1 MEIQKE
7 RRKLMIKIN
16 LKEKYK
22 MVQKIFENMRK
33 DHISEF
39 SAQCSYYTI
48 LSFIPF
54 VILLITLIQ
63 YTNIEQQ
70 ALFDVIAKIV
80 PSSMNEF
87 VLGIVREVYSKS
99 IGTISI
105 SIIFT
110 LWSAGKGLFALTKG
124 LRSVYNINGKK
135 EKSVIYLRLISI
147 VQTVIFIVLIMLG
160 LILLVFGNSLKSII
174 QNHFGIFENFNI
186 FLQVLTEIGFILA
199 TFIVFLLLYK
209 FMPKH
214 KVTFKSQIPGAIFGA
229 IALNVISFV
238 FSRYLYIFKG
248 FSITYGSLSTL
259 MLIMMWTYSC
269 FYTLFLGA
277 ELNKMLINKNN
288 IK

>member
-1 MEIQKE
+1 MT
-7 RRKLMIKIN
+7 MSN

-22 MVQKIFENMRK
+22 IIEKAFNNMSE

-63 YTNIEQQ
+63 YTTIDQQ
-70 ALFDVIAKIV
+70 TLFDVIIKIV

-99 IGTISI
+99 IGTISV

-110 LWSAGKGLFALTKG
+110 LWSAGKGLFALIKG
-124 LRSVYNINGKK
+124 LHSVYKIDGEK
-135 EKSVIYLRLISI
+135 EKSVIYLRLMSLVETI
-147 VQTVIFIVLIMLG
+147 IFIVLIVLG
-160 LILLVFGNSLKSII
+160 LVLLVFGNSLKSII
-174 QNHFGIFENFNI
+174 QNHFDIFENFNT
-186 FLQVLTEIGFILA
+186 FLEVLTELAFIFA
-199 TFIVFLLLYK
+199 TFIVFLMLYK

-229 IALNVISFV
+229 VTLNVISFV
-238 FSRYLYIFKG
+238 FSKYLYIFKG
-248 FSITYGSLSTL
+248 FSITYGSLTTL

-277 ELNKMLINKNN
+277 ELNKILNKS
-288 IK
+288 I

>member
-1 MEIQKE
+1 
-7 RRKLMIKIN
+7 MIKIN
-16 LKEKYK
+16 FKEKYK
-22 MVQKIFENMRK
+22 MVQKIFENMRE
-33 DHISEF
+33 DHVSEF

-54 VILLITLIQ
+54 IILLITLIQ
-63 YTNIEQQ
+63 YTNIDQQ
-70 ALFDVIAKIV
+70 TLFDVIAKIV

-87 VLGIVREVYSKS
+87 VLGIIREVYSKS

-110 LWSAGKGLFALTKG
+110 LWSAGKGLFALMKG
-124 LRSVYNINGKK
+124 LHSVYNIDGEK
-135 EKSVIYLRLISI
+135 EKSVIYLRLMSI
-147 VQTVIFIVLIMLG
+147 IETVIFIVLIMLG
-160 LILLVFGNSLKSII
+160 LVLLVFGNSLKSII
-174 QNHFGIFENFNI
+174 QNHFGIFENFNT
-186 FLQVLTEIGFILA
+186 FLQILTELGFIFT

-238 FSRYLYIFKG
+238 FSKYLYIFKG
-248 FSITYGSLSTL
+248 FSITYGSLTTL

-277 ELNKMLINKNN
+277 ELNKVVKKKI
-288 IK
+288 I

>member
-1 MEIQKE
+1 MEKT
-7 RRKLMIKIN
+7 N

-22 MVQKIFENMRK
+22 MFEKISSNIK
-33 DHISEF
+33 DDNISAY

-70 ALFDVIAKIV
+70 TLFDLISKII

-87 VLGIVREVYSKS
+87 VLGIVKEVYSKS

-110 LWSAGKGLFALTKG
+110 LWSAGKGLYALIKG
-124 LRSVYNINGKK
+124 LHSVYDVTDKK
-135 EKSVIYLRLISI
+135 SNSLIYLKVMSI
-147 VQTVIFIVLIMLG
+147 IQTIIFIILITVG
-160 LILLVFGNSLKSII
+160 LILLVFGNSLISII
-174 QNHFGIFENFNI
+174 KNYFGAFENFNI
-186 FLQVLTEIGFILA
+186 LSAILTEIIFIFA
-199 TFIVFLLLYK
+199 TFIVFLILYK
-209 FMPKH
+209 FLPKH

-229 IALNVISFV
+229 IGLNVVSFV
-238 FSRYLYIFKG
+238 FSKYLDIFKG
-248 FSITYGSLSTL
+248 FSITYGSLTTL

-269 FYTLFLGA
+269 FYALFLGA
-277 ELNKMLINKNN
+277 EINKL
-288 IK
+288 KTKKTCYFKT